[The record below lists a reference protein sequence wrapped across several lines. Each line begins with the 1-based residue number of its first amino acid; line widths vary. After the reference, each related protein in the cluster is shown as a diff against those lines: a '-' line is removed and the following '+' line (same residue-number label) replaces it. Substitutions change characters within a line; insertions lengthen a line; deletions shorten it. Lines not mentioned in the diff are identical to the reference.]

1 MRAFPSCPRVANS
14 DVPGHVPSD
23 YLLAFVFSFQLV
35 EYELDKD
42 WEAASPAFA
51 EVLDAMALLA
61 FNLRGDE
68 SVQSNGHA
76 ELWEP

>member
-1 MRAFPSCPRVANS
+1 
-14 DVPGHVPSD
+14 
-23 YLLAFVFSFQLV
+23 VFSFQL
-35 EYELDKD
+35 EAYELDKD

-61 FNLRGDE
+61 LNLRGDE